1 MITKNHFS
9 SRKSENKI
17 WYFYRAFIWLLEE
30 DDLDNFLTSTI
41 LAKVSLLLEG
51 QGFPG
56 RDGRRP
62 RRPWGRPR
70 TRTARTST
78 SCGGLIKGTLSSVS
92 DRKVILTRNLK
103 KRKDLDMKLSI
114 MVSIWFTPIPFS
126 IMTI

>member
-70 TRTARTST
+70 TRTART
-78 SCGGLIKGTLSSVS
+78 VS